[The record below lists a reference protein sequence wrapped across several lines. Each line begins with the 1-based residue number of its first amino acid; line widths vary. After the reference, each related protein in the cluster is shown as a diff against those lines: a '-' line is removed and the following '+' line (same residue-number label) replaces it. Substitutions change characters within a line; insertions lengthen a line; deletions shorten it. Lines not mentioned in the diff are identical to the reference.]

1 MQLLRLRYH
10 LLLKNCID
18 YALFHCFLVKF
29 TKFQGILSNFET
41 QKGGKTKQFPG
52 LEKSQVAY
60 KKIVYLIEKHISS
73 ISKIIVCNGLYAI

>member
-18 YALFHCFLVKF
+18 YAFFHCFLVKF
-29 TKFQGILSNFET
+29 TKIHGISSNFEP
-41 QKGGKTKQFPG
+41 QKGGKTKQLPG

-60 KKIVYLIEKHISS
+60 KKKCTHETSHRI
-73 ISKIIVCNGLYAI
+73 